1 MGLYIKVT
9 QEVAEKLKLTSIRNR
24 TADGCYLLW
33 QADVTGQPG
42 LTLEERA
49 REVGGTILESQTAK
63 KEIDGTA
70 VPEKVYTPDKFK
82 DNTDETGKEAKDE

>member
-1 MGLYIKVT
+1 MLS
-9 QEVAEKLKLTSIRNR
+9 A
-24 TADGCYLLW
+24 
-33 QADVTGQPG
+33 VTGQPG

-49 REVGGTILESQTAK
+49 REVGGAILESQTAK

-82 DNTDETGKEAKDE
+82 DNVAGEEAQDE